1 MILPEEGTATV
12 KIDLSNIQHG
22 ARCAVAIGYDVDM
35 PGDFGYL
42 YDRDVPWQPGD
53 DGPCCHGHLNEDV
66 LNYVRRLVTIA
77 DHHGVKLPCARSVTR
92 IIALQTTDA
101 TRDPLEM
108 KGSQI

>member
-1 MILPEEGTATV
+1 MN
-12 KIDLSNIQHG
+12 IDLDGIRGG
-22 ARCAVAIGYDVDM
+22 ARYAVAIGYDMDM
-35 PGDFGYL
+35 PGDFAYL
-42 YDRDVPWQPGD
+42 YDRDTPWQPGA
-53 DGPCCHGHLNEDV
+53 DGTYCHGHLNEDV